1 MLFIFLDMNKKQVSL
16 LPKVSPLLPNLTG
29 GRSHFSQK
37 IHPSESPDVS
47 ASLSFL
53 VVYIF
58 IQTPLHAP
66 VIANYL
72 NMGTRRKANWT
83 PAELNI
89 LVSRVTDN
97 IHIVRASIS
106 GPGAAER
113 TKFWADLCE
122 RWGFFSQFYFRLCTS
137 LTLIMIAVSAKKTY
151 VDKKA
156 CSFIVI
162 LL

>member
-1 MLFIFLDMNKKQVSL
+1 MTQVIQIHVYIQTVETAHTKYIIMYVCYDKYHFSL
-16 LPKVSPLLPNLTG
+16 KSPHFSLKSPHFSLKSP
-29 GRSHFSQK
+29 HFSQK
-37 IHPSESPDVS
+37 FHPSESPDVS

-122 RWGFFSQFYFRLCTS
+122 R
-137 LTLIMIAVSAKKTY
+137 
-151 VDKKA
+151 
-156 CSFIVI
+156 
-162 LL
+162 